1 MGDQLVGGGQNNQD
15 MPSDGQYINFNF
27 SWYFVGIDYVFVSGT
42 SGVARRSA
50 CSGEPG
56 DPTSAWL
63 RVQPRVGEYVG
74 EYFAKHVRWLLN
86 GKCM

>member
-27 SWYFVGIDYVFVSGT
+27 SWYFVGIDNVFVSGT

-50 CSGEPG
+50 GSQATP
-56 DPTSAWL
+56 
-63 RVQPRVGEYVG
+63 Q
-74 EYFAKHVRWLLN
+74 VRGCASNHGSESMSESTLLST
-86 GKCM
+86 CDDF